1 MEGIYETNNSFDF
14 NKLVLLT
21 PINIPGGSHFIKF
34 RINESPLYI
43 QPPKCKTRQSVI
55 KSGRRIYC
63 DLMFTNEN
71 EDFIQWME
79 NLELYCHKKI
89 YENRGRWFET
99 DLDEHDIENSFTSP
113 LKIFKSG
120 KFYITRTSVPT
131 ILGKCSLKIY
141 NEDEEEVSIESIGEN
156 TNVTIILEIQGI
168 KCSPK
173 NFQIEIELKQMMI
186 MRPQNIFERC
196 ILKKQNTTP
205 LSTPISNT
213 LQDSFQPNIN
223 EDFSQPT
230 INIENE
236 NIYVT
241 ETTQHE
247 NVNESEMINEPNA
260 SSYSEEMIQENVTIN
275 EETTDDFVNKPDS
288 NEEIP
293 VTNDIL
299 EVDFNLDELPEN
311 DTIQIKR
318 RNDIYYEMY
327 REAKRKAKISR
338 DLAISSYLEAKRIK
352 NTYML
357 EDIEDSES
365 DLDESSFENKE

>member
-1 MEGIYETNNSFDF
+1 MEGIYETNSSFDF

-21 PINIPGGSHFIKF
+21 PIIIPGGSYFIKF
-34 RINESPLYI
+34 RINDLPLYI
-43 QPPKCKTRQSVI
+43 QPPKCKTRQSVL
-55 KSGRRIYC
+55 KSGKRIYC

-89 YENRGRWFET
+89 FENRNKWFET
-99 DLDEHDIENSFTSP
+99 ELDEHDIENSFTSP

-120 KFYITRTSVPT
+120 KFYNMRTNVPT

-141 NEDEEEVSIESIGEN
+141 NEDEDEVNIESISEN
-156 TNVTIILEIQGI
+156 TNVTTILEIQGI

-186 MRPQNIFERC
+186 MKPVNLFERC
-196 ILKKQNTTP
+196 ILKKQN
-205 LSTPISNT
+205 PIIETSHR
-213 LQDSFQPNIN
+213 QPI
-223 EDFSQPT
+223 
-230 INIENE
+230 IENKINNSE
-236 NIYVT
+236 NIHVDIFETDMPNDNNMNT
-241 ETTQHE
+241 EIYE
-247 NVNESEMINEPNA
+247 NQPLENIVVDTSTNEYNDEQLQE
-260 SSYSEEMIQENVTIN
+260 ENVTMN
-275 EETTDDFVNKPDS
+275 EE
-288 NEEIP
+288 EIKETNNNNDTELIP
-293 VTNDIL
+293 INNDIL
-299 EVDFNLDELPEN
+299 EVDFNLDELPE
-311 DTIQIKR
+311 DDMIQIKK

-327 REAKRKAKISR
+327 KEAKRKAKIAR

-365 DLDESSFENKE
+365 DLDENSFENKE